1 MNKLMSVLLL
11 LFPLSAFADAQR
23 DAVQEFTRTAS
34 AIAAPDWVRV
44 SQRKA
49 ASGVDD
55 VGLLAPAQLFFTATG
70 GLTDKGRTL
79 LGRAEG
85 FARQANKKLN
95 VLIPEA
101 VANEMLQSV
110 AHASSGKIQRNAF
123 VGNHVY
129 ITARD

>member
-11 LFPLSAFADAQR
+11 LFPLSAFADVPLDPA
-23 DAVQEFTRTAS
+23 QEFSRTAS
-34 AIAAPDWVRV
+34 AIAAPDWLRV

-55 VGLLAPAQLFFTATG
+55 VGLLAPSQLFFTATG
-70 GLTDKGRTL
+70 ELTDKGRTL
-79 LGRAEG
+79 LERAEG

-101 VANEMLQSV
+101 VANEMLQSMV
-110 AHASSGKIQRNAF
+110 HASSGKVQRNAF

-129 ITARD
+129 ITTRD